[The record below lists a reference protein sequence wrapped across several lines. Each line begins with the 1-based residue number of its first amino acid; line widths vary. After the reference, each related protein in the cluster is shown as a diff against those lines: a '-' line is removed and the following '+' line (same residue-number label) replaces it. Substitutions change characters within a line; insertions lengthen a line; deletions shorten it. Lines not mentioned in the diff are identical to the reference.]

1 MDVTNMS
8 LYLGRTAYQPTKVD
22 KEIIIEIIKENERR
36 KSLKKEKTV
45 VCNIRDTGV
54 SLKGKVVKELMRQTL
69 KNEKVE
75 KSETLGYFI
84 TN

>member
-36 KSLKKEKTV
+36 KSLKKEKY
-45 VCNIRDTGV
+45 NNG
-54 SLKGKVVKELMRQTL
+54 RQRATKFIYR
-69 KNEKVE
+69 KNE
-75 KSETLGYFI
+75 I
-84 TN
+84 

>member
-1 MDVTNMS
+1 MDITNMS
-8 LYLGRTAYQPTKVD
+8 LYLGRTAYQPTTVD

-54 SLKGKVVKELMRQTL
+54 SLEGKVVKELMRQTL
-69 KNEKVE
+69 KNEEVE
-75 KSETLGYFI
+75 LSETLGYFI